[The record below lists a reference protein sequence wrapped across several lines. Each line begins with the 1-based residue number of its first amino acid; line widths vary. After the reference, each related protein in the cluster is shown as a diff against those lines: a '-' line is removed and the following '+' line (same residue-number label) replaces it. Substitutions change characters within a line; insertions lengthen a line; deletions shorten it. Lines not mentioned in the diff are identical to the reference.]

1 MHCNMTRRTGLM
13 VLALWLGSGC
23 AFIETATEQL
33 IGEGQIEK
41 VSEEISWPSVD
52 ELTGLSASQIDELA
66 QQGFPSS
73 LSAGTF
79 AHLQGALE
87 LSGDCNLSE
96 SLTDISANP
105 QLVSLDI
112 DVVSCTDDARCD
124 DICPDNFYGM
134 TFTASVQ
141 LALIDEAKAA
151 EIRDQLSSVT
161 PDAIVQIRFLV
172 YELEFF
178 QRLAQDGPKI
188 SIHPWLDDFSLS
200 LGDTEGNEVLV
211 IDYPY
216 LDGIGPESEAKS
228 AQRFDIDSASTFT
241 QTLKAS
247 ILAGKT
253 VDIRVILA
261 MRIAQGDLYEVGIDG
276 AGLDID
282 LQPEIIVS
290 VLEVLKGQI

>member
-1 MHCNMTRRTGLM
+1 
-13 VLALWLGSGC
+13 
-23 AFIETATEQL
+23 
-33 IGEGQIEK
+33 IEK

-52 ELTGLSASQIDELA
+52 ELTGLSAEQVDELA

-87 LSGDCNLSE
+87 LSGDCALIE
-96 SLTDISANP
+96 SLSGFSDNP

-112 DVVSCTDDARCD
+112 EVISCTEDARCA

-134 TFTASVQ
+134 TFTATVR
-141 LALIDEAKAA
+141 LNLIDEAKAQEIKDQLA
-151 EIRDQLSSVT
+151 EIS

-178 QRLAQDGPKI
+178 QELGQSGTKV
-188 SIHPWLDDFSLS
+188 SIHPWLDDFTLS
-200 LGDTEGNEVLV
+200 LGDVDDNQVLV

-216 LDGIGPESEAKS
+216 LDSITPETP
-228 AQRFDIDSASTFT
+228 QRFDVDSSTDFT
-241 QTLKAS
+241 QNLKAS
-247 ILAGKT
+247 ILAGQP
-253 VDIRVILA
+253 VDIEVILS
-261 MRIAQGDLYEVGIDG
+261 MSIAQPDLYEVGIDG

-282 LQPEIIVS
+282 IQPEIIVS
-290 VLEVLKGQI
+290 VIEVVKSKI